1 MEYNPYL
8 DLYTLMGQA
17 TEIKPSFYL
26 GKVVSGLPELQIK
39 LEDIILNTNDL
50 MIDQWL
56 LDRNNLTY
64 LSYTE
69 DGPHEH
75 VDVSGNGLHEH
86 VDASGNGLHKHQFS
100 EPLKDILKVGD
111 TVVLLPTD
119 SRFIIISKVV
129 SL

>member
-8 DLYTLMGQA
+8 DLYSIMAKA
-17 TEIKPSFYL
+17 TEVKPSFYL
-26 GKVVSGLPELQIK
+26 GKVVSGLPELQVK
-39 LEDIILNTNDL
+39 LEDIVLTSDDL

-75 VDVSGNGLHEH
+75 I
-86 VDASGNGLHKHQFS
+86 DASGNGLHRHQFS
-100 EPLKDILKVGD
+100 EPLKDVLKAGD

-129 SL
+129 TL

>member
-8 DLYTLMGQA
+8 DLYSIMAKA
-17 TEIKPSFYL
+17 TEVKPSFYL
-26 GKVVSGLPELQIK
+26 GKVVNGLPELQIK

-69 DGPHEH
+69 DG
-75 VDVSGNGLHEH
+75 SHEH
-86 VDASGNGLHKHQFS
+86 VDASGNGLHRHQFS
-100 EPLKDILKVGD
+100 EPLKDVLKAGD